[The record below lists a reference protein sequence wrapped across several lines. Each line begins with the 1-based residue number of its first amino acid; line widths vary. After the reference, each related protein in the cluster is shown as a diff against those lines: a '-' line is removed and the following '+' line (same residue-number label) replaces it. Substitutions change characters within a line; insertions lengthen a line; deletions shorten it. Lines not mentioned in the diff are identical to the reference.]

1 MIDLTLLIAIA
12 EIKKKA
18 SRHGSMSQ
26 RWWQNRIYGL
36 QFGVPSRWL
45 DKVRESPVRIENIL
59 NEYWRNRDMIVYAKE
74 AIFSTEMALENPKVS
89 RSAKNNLKGYL
100 NGLRDAKLAIE
111 QQHKE
116 GATK

>member
-1 MIDLTLLIAIA
+1 MNPIESLSLLIDIA

-36 QFGVPSRWL
+36 QFGTHSEPTDRL
-45 DKVRESPVRIENIL
+45 RLFVREAVIN
-59 NEYWRNRDMIVYAKE
+59 
-74 AIFSTEMALENPKVS
+74 TEMALENPKVT
-89 RSAKNNLKGYL
+89 RTNKNNLRGFL

-111 QQHKE
+111 QQAEH
-116 GATK
+116 AQANP

>member
-1 MIDLTLLIAIA
+1 MNSIESLQLQIDIA

-36 QFGVPSRWL
+36 QFGTHSEPPDRL
-45 DKVRESPVRIENIL
+45 RMFVREAVIS
-59 NEYWRNRDMIVYAKE
+59 A
-74 AIFSTEMALENPKVS
+74 EMSLANPKVT
-89 RSAKNNLKGYL
+89 RTNKNNLRGFI

-111 QQHKE
+111 QQLTLGHLN
-116 GATK
+116 